1 MGIEVFLLVFTVMR
15 GQEKL
20 RKFFLRSWK
29 SQSTLCSFEKISFVC
44 KTIWQIKIIQKKL
57 FKLNLTSMMLVFSKE
72 GNNFLKGISLLLFL
86 NQGFSLI
93 F

>member
-20 RKFFLRSWK
+20 RKIFLRSWK

-44 KTIWQIKIIQKKL
+44 KTIWQIKIIKKKL
-57 FKLNLTSMMLVFSKE
+57 FKLNLTSMMLIFSKE
-72 GNNFLKGISLLLFL
+72 GNNFLKAISLLLFL